1 MPPKVTYIL
10 VAEDLSAPQVAV
22 QAVHAAQALSCEK
35 GGLVGETSVVIC
47 AVNCELL
54 ESFYNLVKHNLN
66 HKNIKYVSAIFFEPP
81 QKRYTACAFVVDN
94 TSESRQPFRR
104 FRLVR

>member
-22 QAVHAAQALSCEK
+22 QAVHAAQALSCER

-47 AVNCELL
+47 AVKYDLL
-54 ESFYNLVKHNLN
+54 QSFYNFTKHNLDEL
-66 HKNIKYVSAIFFEPP
+66 NIKYASAIFFEPP
-81 QKRYTACAFVVDN
+81 QNRFTACAFVLDN
-94 TSESRQPFRR
+94 TSEARRPFRR
-104 FRLVR
+104 FRLVK